1 MFKRTSG
8 PGGLVTFDHSD
19 TAQNNNPSQFEHG
32 QLNYATST
40 TGSHV
45 DSSHLAEEE
54 SEKRE
59 RDILEHS
66 GDIFYSKRYS
76 DDHYEYRHVIL
87 PKQISKYYKADRLL
101 SEVEWRSLGIQQSP
115 GWVHYM
121 IHKPEPHVLLFRRDL
136 GISQNSSQSN
146 TNTL

>member
-1 MFKRTSG
+1 MFKRANG
-8 PGGLVTFDHSD
+8 PGGLATFDHSD
-19 TAQNNNPSQFEHG
+19 TTQNKNTAQFEHD
-32 QLNYATST
+32 QLKYATSAT
-40 TGSHV
+40 ESHV
-45 DSSHLAEEE
+45 DSSHVAEEE
-54 SEKRE
+54 LEKRE

-76 DDHYEYRHVIL
+76 DDQYEYRHVIL

-115 GWVHYM
+115 GWIHYM

-146 TNTL
+146 SKNL